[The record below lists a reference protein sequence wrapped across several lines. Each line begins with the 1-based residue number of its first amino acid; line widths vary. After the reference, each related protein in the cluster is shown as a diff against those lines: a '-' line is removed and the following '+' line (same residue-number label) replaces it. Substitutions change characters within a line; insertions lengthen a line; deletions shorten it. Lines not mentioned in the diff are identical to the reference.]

1 MSSVTEQQP
10 DSSAAPVGEYLL
22 EVENVVARYGSTTAI
37 RGVSMCVRPG
47 EIVSLLG
54 ANGAGKTTTLKTIVG
69 LLRCAEGRI
78 VFDGDDITSVPTE
91 RIVRRGLT
99 LTPEG
104 REVFGRL
111 TVEENLRMGA
121 GFAKHAVYEQRR
133 DEIYELFPILHEKR
147 EIYSAL
153 LSGGQQ
159 QQLAIGRS
167 LMSDPKLLLLDE
179 PSLGLAPIVVEQVF
193 DLIVKLRDQG
203 RTVILAEQNADKA
216 LQIADRAYVLNTGRV
231 ELEGDADELR
241 QNPEVEEAYL
251 GLGASESA

>member
-1 MSSVTEQQP
+1 MPSVTEPQ
-10 DSSAAPVGEYLL
+10 AAGTSKPVGEYLL
-22 EVENVVARYGSTTAI
+22 EVHDVVARYGATIAI
-37 RGVSMCVRPG
+37 RGISMCVRPG
-47 EIVSLLG
+47 EIVTLLG

-69 LLRCAEGRI
+69 LLKCAEGRI
-78 VFDGDDITSVPTE
+78 SFDGEDITTLPTE
-91 RIVRRGLT
+91 RVVRRGLT

-121 GFAKHAVYEQRR
+121 GFAKHAVYEERR

-147 EIYSAL
+147 EIYAAL

-193 DLIVKLRDQG
+193 DLILKLRDQG

-231 ELEGDADELR
+231 ELEGDADALR
-241 QNPEVEEAYL
+241 QNPDVEEAYL
-251 GLGASESA
+251 GLGVKDSA

>member
-1 MSSVTEQQP
+1 MSIVTERRV
-10 DSSAAPVGEYLL
+10 DSPGRAVDETLL
-22 EVENVVARYGSTTAI
+22 EVDAIVARYGSTLAI
-37 RGVSMCVRPG
+37 RGVSMSVRPG
-47 EIVSLLG
+47 EIVALLG

-78 VFDGDDITSVPTE
+78 VFDGDDITSLPPE
-91 RIVRRGLT
+91 RVVRRGLT

-111 TVEENLRMGA
+111 TVDENLRMGA
-121 GFAKHAVYEQRR
+121 GFAKQPVFEARREQVL
-133 DEIYELFPILHEKR
+133 EMFPILHEKR
-147 EIYSAL
+147 DVFAAL

-193 DLIVKLRDQG
+193 ELITTLRDQG
-203 RTVILAEQNADKA
+203 RTVILAEQNVDKA

-231 ELEGDADELR
+231 EIEGDADALR
-241 QNPEVEEAYL
+241 QNPDVEQAYL
-251 GLGASESA
+251 GLGVKDGE